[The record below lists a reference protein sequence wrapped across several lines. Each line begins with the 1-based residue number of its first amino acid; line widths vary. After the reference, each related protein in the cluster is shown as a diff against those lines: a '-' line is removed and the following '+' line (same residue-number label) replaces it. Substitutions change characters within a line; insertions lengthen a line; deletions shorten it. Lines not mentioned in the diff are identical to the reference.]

1 MKQKLEELKQSGVAD
16 YIQEIRTSNDP
27 MPKGKI
33 DVAALKARAA
43 QDSQTEA
50 LDQAEEFKEEEKGI
64 NMYK

>member
-33 DVAALKARAA
+33 DVAALQARAA
-43 QDSQTEA
+43 QESQQEA
-50 LDQAEEFKEEEKGI
+50 LQP
-64 NMYK
+64 